1 MRGTSRESSNWMSLS
16 DMMTGLMIIFLFIA
30 IAYMADQKRQ
40 TQKFKEYAVL
50 QNELYQDLQGALA
63 EIEEVEVKPDLS
75 IVISNENSTFE
86 FGQDDLSSSFK
97 LTLDTFYEAY
107 LDVLLDGK
115 YRAFI
120 SEVRIEG
127 HTDKAPYRKGESKDP
142 FISNVE
148 LSQNRARHVLE
159 YLWSTDRIQTASS
172 EIIEILEFWFTANGL
187 SYGRMV
193 NSEGKLIHRLG
204 NTEAK
209 LIPNDPASRRV
220 EFRIVTN
227 AANLIDEFNNKK
239 SNE

>member
-50 QNELYQDLQGALA
+50 QNELYQDLQGALE
-63 EIEEVEVKPDLS
+63 EIDEVELKPDLS
-75 IVISNENSTFE
+75 IVISDENTTFT
-86 FGQDDLSSSFK
+86 FGGDDLSPEFEA
-97 LTLDTFYEAY
+97 TLDTFYEAY
-107 LDVLLDGK
+107 LDVLFDDK

-127 HTDKAPYRKGESKDP
+127 HTDKARYKKAESKDR

-148 LSQNRARHVLE
+148 LSQDRARHVLE
-159 YLWSTDRIQTASS
+159 YLWSSKRIQTTSS
-172 EIIEILEFWFTANGL
+172 ELIEILEYWFTANGL

-204 NTEAK
+204 NTETK
-209 LIPNDPASRRV
+209 LIPDNDASRRV

-227 AANLIDEFNNKK
+227 AANLIDEYNKK
-239 SNE
+239 ISHD